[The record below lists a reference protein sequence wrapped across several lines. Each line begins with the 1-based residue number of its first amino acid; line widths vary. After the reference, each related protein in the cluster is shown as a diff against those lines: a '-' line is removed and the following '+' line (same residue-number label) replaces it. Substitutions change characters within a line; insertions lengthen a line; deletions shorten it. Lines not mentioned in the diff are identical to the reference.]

1 MMSLLKESIDEMDG
15 DLRKD
20 ENNDKL
26 LSQFNKEPSSSI
38 CGYCDVGAW
47 QGCGEITSWKM

>member
-38 CGYCDVGAW
+38 CRYCDVSAW